1 MNNTTDEYRFPFYVR
16 LLFWPLRIFFYLLYH
31 QFAWTYDWVAA
42 IVSLGL
48 WQSWVLS
55 ITHYLEGDCILELGS
70 GPGHLQR
77 ALWGKESKSASIFG
91 LDASPQMGRIA
102 WKNLKRA
109 EIFPNLINGNVRNL
123 PFPSHTFHSVAATF
137 PTEYIFHSTTLAE
150 IYRVL
155 KPGGRMVVL
164 TSAFITGRRR
174 QERSAA
180 WLFRVTGQSSPLERR
195 LLSPARQAGFHVKV
209 EEIQLK
215 TSVLMLLIAEKSQ
228 EPV

>member
-1 MNNTTDEYRFPFYVR
+1 MNNSSEQYRIPFYVR

-55 ITHYLEGDCILELGS
+55 IMPYLEGDHILELGF

-77 ALWGKESKSASIFG
+77 ALWGKESMSASIFG

-102 WKNLKRA
+102 WRNLKRSG
-109 EIFPNLINGNVRNL
+109 IVPNLVNGNARNL
-123 PFPSHTFHSVAATF
+123 PFSNDAFGSVAATF
-137 PTEYIFHSTTLAE
+137 PTEYIFHVSTLAE

-195 LLSPARQAGFHVKV
+195 LLSPARQAGFQVRV
-209 EEIQLK
+209 EEVKLK
-215 TSVLMLLIAEKSQ
+215 TSVLMLLIAEKS
-228 EPV
+228 